1 MALTGDRL
9 QRLARSTAGEF
20 PGVSHGRPFTDKLD
34 VYKVAGKVF
43 LIVTDDPREQII
55 TVKAEPEHA
64 RSLRQRHASITVGRY
79 LNKRHW
85 ISLAAGQEITPT
97 LVKDLVAD
105 SYELVAASVPAR
117 HRPGPR

>member
-1 MALTGDRL
+1 MAITGNRL
-9 QRLARSTAGEF
+9 QRLARSKAGEL

-43 LIVTDDPREQII
+43 LIVTDDPHEQII
-55 TVKAEPEHA
+55 TVKAEPEYA
-64 RSLRQRHASITVGRY
+64 RSLRQRHASITEGRY

-85 ISLAAGQEITPT
+85 ISLAAGQEITAT

-117 HRPGPR
+117 RRPGPG